1 MQEELGFTDAEWGL
15 LVGLPQSV
23 MLAASSIED
32 DGTRRTAT
40 ENAAGLAAIADGRQ
54 SASQLVYAI
63 ANEIA
68 AQVGDPEQDEE
79 LPGQPTPELPVPPE
93 PDAYATDVL
102 DRARS
107 AAALLRQRADEGD
120 AGAYKHWLVT
130 IADEVVGAASTGGV
144 LGIGG
149 TPVSDAERSFRDD
162 LSAVLHD

>member
-1 MQEELGFTDAEWGL
+1 VQEELEFSDAEWGL

-23 MLAASSIED
+23 LLAASSIES

-40 ENAAGLAAIADGRQ
+40 ENSAGMTAIAEGRQ
-54 SASQLVYAI
+54 SASQLVNAI

-68 AQVGDPEQDEE
+68 MRVGDPEEDEE
-79 LPGQPTPELPVPPE
+79 LPGQPIAELPVPEEPE
-93 PDAYATDVL
+93 ALVADVL

-107 AAALLRQRADEGD
+107 AAALLKQRADEGD

-149 TPVSDAERSFRDD
+149 TAVSEAERGFRDE
-162 LSAVLHD
+162 LAGVLND